1 MAQRKR
7 PDDERVRG
15 RGKSYVPAAEGYVT
29 DVAQQLLSDFA
40 LRDKNLQATERVLFG
55 RYDVKVPKAY
65 EESTIVTKAPLAL
78 DMVNSITAALTVN
91 APEVNFEP
99 VASGSEA
106 QNNAELREKFF
117 SASWTRQEQEAGRQL
132 FRSYMWSLVAY
143 GEAIMKTVERSQS
156 AWRAYSR
163 TVRDLDRRMRDPE
176 DAEYGEYA
184 YGRGKAH
191 QREQAYDQLTDEAK
205 RAAAYP
211 IKSTDIPPSTF
222 YHWASEAG
230 GMTLAAEIKSIPYL
244 EALTRFGA
252 GLGSGGRV
260 VPEEHL
266 GLPRSQ
272 WGQVMSGV
280 ASLDLVEL
288 WDWQDVHY
296 SLVGPGQGASRGGAA
311 LGKGTIVKSV
321 RHHYGVA
328 ETRTLRGPYFRAG
341 GITTGQR
348 EPELMS
354 LGVLFGYLNLFQL
367 YDQLLTLTSN
377 AAFMTGFPSWKRNAP
392 PGANM
397 VSAIGAAAGPGVA
410 PFGIDGG
417 ERDAQRPV
425 QVVPGEVLPFDVSP
439 IEPPR
444 TGIDLQQAKEDTV
457 NIFKRILPDALAGA
471 DTGASGYAL
480 NQSAYLGS
488 LRYSP
493 LLGNAQF
500 ALSERV
506 GFESYLIDECIGEKV
521 YCWGNLPTVSPRR
534 GYNPGVRGARE
545 GWLAVGP
552 DELKGVHRYRVALDA
567 EVPSNRVLEVRT
579 QVEML
584 QAGLTSRTQAME
596 ELGQDP
602 GAVER
607 QLLVENLK
615 RSPEIQK
622 RLTDRIFQ
630 LLGIQQAQ
638 AMEELGGAPG
648 PPGPPGM
655 PPGAPPGM
663 APGMPGPGGLQL
675 GAPDAMAPGQGMPFA
690 PPPPGSVGGAGSTG
704 PNMAPGGLP
713 SNPGGGPNVQG
724 PPPNMRPLPGQQM
737 GT

>member
-1 MAQRKR
+1 MAQRKHQVTR
-7 PDDERVRG
+7 DGAAQEERVRG

-29 DVAQQLLSDFA
+29 DVGQQLLTDFA
-40 LRDKNLQATERVLFG
+40 RRDETLRATENVLFG
-55 RYDVKVPKAY
+55 RSSVKVPKAY
-65 EESTIVTKAPLAL
+65 EDSTIVTKAPIAL
-78 DMVNSITAALTVN
+78 DMVNTITAALTAN
-91 APEVNFEP
+91 PPEVKFEP
-99 VASGSEA
+99 VAAGSQA

-117 SASWTRQEQEAGRQL
+117 SASWTRQEQEAGRQV
-132 FRSYMWSLVAY
+132 FRAFMWDLVAY
-143 GEAIMKTVERSQS
+143 GEGIVKTVERTQS
-156 AWRAYSR
+156 AWKAYSR
-163 TVRDLDRRMRDPE
+163 TVRELDRRMRDPQ
-176 DAEYGEYA
+176 DADYGEYA
-184 YGRGKAH
+184 DGRRLSSK
-191 QREQAYDQLTDEAK
+191 REETYDRLTDEAK

-211 IKSTDIPPSTF
+211 IKSTDVPPSTF
-222 YHWASEAG
+222 YYWASEAG
-230 GMTLAAEIKSIPYL
+230 GNSVAAEIKSIPYL
-244 EALTRFGA
+244 EGLTRFGA
-252 GLGSGGRV
+252 GLGSEGRV
-260 VPEEHL
+260 VAEEDL

-272 WGQVMSGV
+272 WSQVMSGV
-280 ASLDLVEL
+280 ATLDLVEL

-296 SLVGPGQGASRGGAA
+296 ALIGPGQGASRGGSA
-311 LGKGTIVKSV
+311 LGRGTIVKSV
-321 RHHYGVA
+321 RHHYGIA

-341 GITTGQR
+341 GVTTGQR

-354 LGVLFGYLNLFQL
+354 LGVLFGYLPLFQL

-397 VSAIGAAAGPGVA
+397 VSAIGAAAGAGVA

-425 QVVPGEVLPFDVSP
+425 QVVPGEVLPFDISP

-471 DTGASGYAL
+471 STGASGYAL

-506 GFESYLIDECIGEKV
+506 SFESYLIEACIGEKV
-521 YCWGNLPTVSPRR
+521 YCWGNMPTVSPRR
-534 GYNPGVRGARE
+534 GYNPGVRGSRE

-552 DELKGVHRYRVALDA
+552 EELGGAHRYRVSVDA

-622 RLTDRIFQ
+622 RLSDRIFQ

-638 AMEELGGAPG
+638 ALEELGG
-648 PPGPPGM
+648 PPGP
-655 PPGAPPGM
+655 A
-663 APGMPGPGGLQL
+663 PGPGGAPGLPPGGL
-675 GAPDAMAPGQGMPFA
+675 AMGAPNAVAPGQGMPLA
-690 PPPPGSVGGAGSTG
+690 PPPPGSVTGAGSSG
-704 PNMAPGGLP
+704 PAMAPGGLP
-713 SNPGGGPNVQG
+713 SNPGGLPTVQG
-724 PPPNMRPLPGQQM
+724 PPANMRPLPGQQM